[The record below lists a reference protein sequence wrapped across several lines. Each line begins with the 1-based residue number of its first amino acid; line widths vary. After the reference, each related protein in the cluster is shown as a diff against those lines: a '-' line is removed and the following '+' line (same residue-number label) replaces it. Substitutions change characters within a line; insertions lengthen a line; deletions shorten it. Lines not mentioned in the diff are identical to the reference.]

1 MGIAKPKLCVIGM
14 VFVEQLL
21 NELNWRGLI
30 C

>member
-21 NELNWRGLI
+21 SELNWRGLI